1 MSDEIST
8 ETIYEGSVQCPKCER
23 IMTPLEVLY
32 AGGKLCP
39 DCRNR
44 RYEYYTKNKMSEK

>member
-1 MSDEIST
+1 MSEEITT

>member
-1 MSDEIST
+1 MSDEITT
-8 ETIYEGSVQCPKCER
+8 ETIYEGSVQCPKCDR

>member
-8 ETIYEGSVQCPKCER
+8 ETIYEGSVQCPKCDR